1 MKKLLFA
8 IISIFFTSLSFI
20 FAQEK
25 LPRRDSKEWNDL
37 TVAQRWQAVNLDEE
51 QLTKMTTYSL
61 IEHCVNFSFM
71 WDIFNYETYGIGLNV
86 VIEQHNGLRELLNRK
101 DSGEQIL
108 NYYNKIDLKKV
119 TEINEPVKRGEF
131 VAKIFF
137 LELYLSHFN
146 IIKQFEGNEIDLIK
160 SILLSHEKCLQINS
174 EHDEELYSDYSLR
187 TKALL
192 IGCALEKLKGIKMV
206 ELELE
211 RLDVTKISNT
221 KYMQLIEVAKKL

>member
-1 MKKLLFA
+1 
-8 IISIFFTSLSFI
+8 
-20 FAQEK
+20 
-25 LPRRDSKEWNDL
+25 
-37 TVAQRWQAVNLDEE
+37 
-51 QLTKMTTYSL
+51 
-61 IEHCVNFSFM
+61 M

-86 VIEQHNGLRELLNRK
+86 VNEQHNGLRELLNRK

-146 IIKQFEGNEIDLIK
+146 IIKQFEGNEIELIK

-174 EHDEELYSDYSLR
+174 EHHEEFYSDYSLR

-192 IGCALEKLKGIKMV
+192 IGCALEKLKRIKMV

-221 KYMQLIEVAKKL
+221 KYMQLIEEAKKLLGKN